1 MRLSEIPRIPC
12 CLDLISRRSPE
23 QMLDGPGRPDRVF
36 KELWNGED
44 IIQLPEPASL
54 IVSER
59 LRQACAL
66 QNTSL

>member
-1 MRLSEIPRIPC
+1 
-12 CLDLISRRSPE
+12 
-23 QMLDGPGRPDRVF
+23 MLDGPGRPDRVF